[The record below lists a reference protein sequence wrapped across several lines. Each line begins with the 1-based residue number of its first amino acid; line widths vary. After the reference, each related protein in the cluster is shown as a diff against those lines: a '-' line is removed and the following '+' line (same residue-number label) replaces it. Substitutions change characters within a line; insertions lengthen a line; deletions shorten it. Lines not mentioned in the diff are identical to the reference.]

1 MKKKEKIPTLNQDFE
16 LETFLTVLRK
26 NLIFVIIFFVI
37 AISVGYLYF
46 RYTQPTYSS
55 YSVIQI
61 KKENKTREILGLSSG
76 VRMDPTLEILRSEEF
91 LKTVIKNLPLSVSY
105 YTEGAF
111 LYTENYGSMP
121 FKVEYEFTEGGL
133 YDKPIYYE
141 INKDGKSYDISIG
154 KDGPKHNVPFNK
166 PTKIQDGVTLTLSS
180 PSYTEKNS
188 ITDKYYFIIN
198 SERHILRE
206 VSKGLLIETLNNDAG
221 TIKITYECFN
231 AKKSA
236 DIVNAIAEQF
246 IEFDVMKSRE
256 SSMAT
261 IAYIDEQMDN
271 MVDELSTIE
280 NQLQQFRIA
289 NGITNED
296 VKSRKNSLAETKIA
310 NIEQR
315 IAEIDYEIETLNE
328 VKEQVN
334 SNPDIN
340 MYEMMA
346 LMSGQSSNAF
356 LSSMLKSLQ
365 DLISKRESML
375 FEVTENNHK
384 IVVIDKQI
392 ESKKETI
399 IDFIGSTIVRLGKQ
413 KNDCEKKIENIR
425 NGILE
430 KTSYDELEYSKLQR
444 IYSINEAYYTQLL
457 NKKAEILIS
466 QSGYVSTNLVLE
478 KASVPGAPIAP
489 LLPKTLTMAII
500 LALVLSILFLLAR
513 YLFYNKILTS
523 SDISKFTDIPVIGE
537 VVMSRHKNEFS
548 QAVVHKN
555 ARSHITENFRK
566 IRTNLDYFP
575 LESNCRVIITTSTV
589 PGEGKTFVAINTA
602 DIYAMSGKKVLLVD
616 FDLRKPR
623 LEKCLD
629 LDNEL
634 GVSTALTNR
643 KTWQECLH
651 KNVLD
656 NLDVLTSG
664 PVTPIAAEL
673 LIGKNMDTF
682 IAEVR
687 NEYDIVILDTPPLGI
702 IHDAITLSKYA
713 DNFFYIMRSGISV
726 KGYIEYINGIKEEHN
741 IKNISM
747 ILNGLPV
754 SKHSSYGY
762 NKYGYSHYGKYGYGY
777 GHGYGYGYGY
787 GYSTDEDDD
796 GNGKKEKTGFF
807 KRVFGK
813 KKN

>member
-61 KKENKTREILGLSSG
+61 KKENKTREILGLSSS

-413 KNDCEKKIENIR
+413 KNDCEKKVENIR

-430 KTSYDELEYSKLQR
+430 KSSYDELEYSKLQR

-466 QSGYVSTNLVLE
+466 QSGFVSTNLVLE

-489 LLPKTLTMAII
+489 LLSKTLTMAII

-537 VVMSRHKNEFS
+537 VVTSRHKNEFS

>member
-413 KNDCEKKIENIR
+413 KNDCEKKVENIR

-537 VVMSRHKNEFS
+537 VVTSRHKNEFS

-575 LESNCRVIITTSTV
+575 LESKCRVIITTSTV

-807 KRVFGK
+807 KRLFGK

>member
-26 NLIFVIIFFVI
+26 NLIFVIIFFAI
-37 AISVGYLYF
+37 AITGGYLYF

-55 YSVIQI
+55 YSIIQI
-61 KKENKTREILGLSSG
+61 KKENKTQDILGLSSDI
-76 VRMDPTLEILRSEEF
+76 RMDPTIEIMRSEEF
-91 LKTVIKNLPLSVSY
+91 LKTVTKNLPLTISY

-111 LYTENYGSMP
+111 LNTENYGSMP
-121 FKVEYEFTEGGL
+121 LKVDYEFTNAVI

-141 INKDGKSYDISIG
+141 LNKDGKSYNISIG
-154 KDGPKHNVPFNK
+154 KNGPIHNVPFDK
-166 PTKIQDGVTLTLSS
+166 PTQIQDGITLTLSA
-180 PSYTEKNS
+180 PSYTERSS
-188 ITDKYYFIIN
+188 IKDKYYFVIN
-198 SERHILRE
+198 SERQILRNI
-206 VSKGLLIETLNNDAG
+206 SKGLIIEALNKNAG
-221 TIKITYECFN
+221 TIKITYDCFN

-280 NQLQQFRIA
+280 SQLQQFRIA

-296 VKSRKNSLAETKIA
+296 IKSHRNSIAETQITS
-310 NIEQR
+310 IEQR
-315 IAEIDYEIETLNE
+315 TANIDYEIEILNE
-328 VKEQVN
+328 VQNEIN
-334 SNPDIN
+334 NNPDIN

-346 LMSGQSSNAF
+346 LMSGQTSNAF

-399 IDFIGSTIVRLGKQ
+399 IDFIGSTIVRLNKQ
-413 KNDCEKKIENIR
+413 KAENQKKVEDIR

-430 KTSYDELEYSKLQR
+430 KTNYDELEYSKLQR
-444 IYSINEAYYTQLL
+444 IYSINEAYYNKLL

-466 QSGYVSTNLVLE
+466 QSGFVSTNLVLE
-478 KASVPGAPIAP
+478 KASVPSVPIAP
-489 LLPKTLTMAII
+489 LFSKTMTMAAL
-500 LALVLSILFLLAR
+500 LALVLSIIFLLAR

-523 SDISKFTDIPVIGE
+523 NDISKYTDIPIIGE
-537 VVMSRHKNEFS
+537 VITSRHKNIFS

-575 LESNCRVIITTSTV
+575 LDSNCRVIITTSTV

-623 LEKCLD
+623 LEKCLT
-629 LDNEL
+629 LDNEF
-634 GVSTALTNR
+634 GVSTALTNK

-651 KNVLD
+651 KNVLE
-656 NLDVLTSG
+656 NMDVLTSG

-726 KGYIEYINGIKEEHN
+726 KGYIEYINSIKEEHN

-777 GHGYGYGYGY
+777 CHGYGYGYGY
-787 GYSTDEDDD
+787 G
-796 GNGKKEKTGFF
+796 
-807 KRVFGK
+807 
-813 KKN
+813 

>member
-315 IAEIDYEIETLNE
+315 IASPALDIDDMRGQCLH
-328 VKEQVN
+328 VAEQVN
-334 SNPDIN
+334 RQMPS
-340 MYEMMA
+340 
-346 LMSGQSSNAF
+346 F
-356 LSSMLKSLQ
+356 LQ
-365 DLISKRESML
+365 
-375 FEVTENNHK
+375 
-384 IVVIDKQI
+384 
-392 ESKKETI
+392 
-399 IDFIGSTIVRLGKQ
+399 
-413 KNDCEKKIENIR
+413 C
-425 NGILE
+425 
-430 KTSYDELEYSKLQR
+430 
-444 IYSINEAYYTQLL
+444 
-457 NKKAEILIS
+457 
-466 QSGYVSTNLVLE
+466 
-478 KASVPGAPIAP
+478 
-489 LLPKTLTMAII
+489 
-500 LALVLSILFLLAR
+500 
-513 YLFYNKILTS
+513 
-523 SDISKFTDIPVIGE
+523 
-537 VVMSRHKNEFS
+537 
-548 QAVVHKN
+548 
-555 ARSHITENFRK
+555 
-566 IRTNLDYFP
+566 
-575 LESNCRVIITTSTV
+575 
-589 PGEGKTFVAINTA
+589 
-602 DIYAMSGKKVLLVD
+602 
-616 FDLRKPR
+616 
-623 LEKCLD
+623 
-629 LDNEL
+629 
-634 GVSTALTNR
+634 
-643 KTWQECLH
+643 
-651 KNVLD
+651 
-656 NLDVLTSG
+656 
-664 PVTPIAAEL
+664 
-673 LIGKNMDTF
+673 
-682 IAEVR
+682 
-687 NEYDIVILDTPPLGI
+687 
-702 IHDAITLSKYA
+702 
-713 DNFFYIMRSGISV
+713 
-726 KGYIEYINGIKEEHN
+726 
-741 IKNISM
+741 
-747 ILNGLPV
+747 
-754 SKHSSYGY
+754 
-762 NKYGYSHYGKYGYGY
+762 
-777 GHGYGYGYGY
+777 
-787 GYSTDEDDD
+787 
-796 GNGKKEKTGFF
+796 
-807 KRVFGK
+807 
-813 KKN
+813 